1 VSDSDIEDLAYH
13 GGSIAALQRAR
24 PAGGPSTD
32 TLRRAFARALTPGQR
47 AGLKGGEP
55 ARRLYDTYLTR
66 VPAHRNEAW
75 EADHVQLAIEILFPD
90 GRVGAPWLTL
100 FVERFSHGIAG
111 WAIADHP
118 TQESVLAALRAGIL
132 TEPPYG
138 PIGGVPTAI
147 RWERGKEFLAS
158 AITDAATSLAI
169 DAHPLPPYSPER
181 KGGVERANRSIEQ
194 LHLAG
199 LPGYLHRARV
209 KSGRRVDEGDPLLTL
224 DAFVAGFASF
234 VREFNE
240 ERPHDGIDG
249 EAPVTRWRSD
259 ATPLVEVSADRLH
272 HLLLARAPRRIGR
285 SGIRLFGA
293 SYNAAEL
300 VGRVGQSTVMTI
312 ERRWANE
319 ADVAGSTLTIDGRRR
334 DLEENGWSR
343 ALESWPPL
351 LSHNE
356 LGRILEGRPS
366 ELYDALAKILGLGEI
381 AAAETLLRDTRVEVE
396 GQIKQQERQ
405 AAVLLEQLDG
415 LDDER
420 ARSVAEALR
429 QKPWDLPAVER
440 ALSTNPIAVEE
451 RSALTRLRELST
463 LPVVPRERV
472 DEVVGQLREVGHDL
486 ERLRGTDAALAR
498 ETAALLRQALQVHGP
513 GHEGTDCP
521 VCGTPGVITYQWK
534 LQASARIQDLE
545 EQATSV
551 EAVHQRAQKLLR
563 EARQLVSAPPA
574 VLKEAAELGVDADE
588 ADRAHFCWAV
598 WWTVPEGDA
607 VVELAAH
614 LEGAAPPLI
623 AAVAAVRGAAA
634 AELERREDR
643 WRPAGRA
650 LAAWLPGAQQAG
662 VQRARLPRLRA
673 AEAWLKG
680 AHEQLRE
687 QRFAPI
693 ADQVQAHWQDL
704 RQSSSVELGQLHLE
718 GTGSSTHRRLTLD
731 VSIDGEPG
739 SALGVM
745 SQGELNCLALS
756 LFLPR
761 ARMAES
767 PFRFIVIDD
776 PVQAM
781 DPVKVEGLAR
791 VLGNVAKDRQVV
803 VLTHDDRLPE
813 AVRRLEMEATI
824 IEVTRREQSV
834 VELRTALD
842 PVRRY
847 IEDARAVALSK
858 NLPPETHRI
867 VPGFCRYALEA
878 AAREAVTRRL
888 AHEGK
893 PYEEIEAAWDQ
904 ATTLLM
910 RLALAFFG
918 DETRA
923 GEVMTYL
930 NRQQG
935 PWAGDAVAIC
945 NKGAHE
951 AVDREQQMTTIR
963 NVEQLTARMR
973 EGAGGH
979 R

>member
-1 VSDSDIEDLAYH
+1 M
-13 GGSIAALQRAR
+13 
-24 PAGGPSTD
+24 
-32 TLRRAFARALTPGQR
+32 
-47 AGLKGGEP
+47 
-55 ARRLYDTYLTR
+55 
-66 VPAHRNEAW
+66 
-75 EADHVQLAIEILFPD
+75 PD
-90 GRVGAPWLTL
+90 LTL
-100 FVERFSHGIAG
+100 QNLVATRLDETPPTVEGATDLVVAAFHG
-111 WAIADHP
+111 AD
-118 TQESVLAALRAGIL
+118 ALRATLDGHQS
-132 TEPPYG
+132 TPVPPADAAQT
-138 PIGGVPTAI
+138 PTATY
-147 RWERGKEFLAS
+147 LAS
-158 AITDAATSLAI
+158 IQVEGFRGI
-169 DAHPLPPYSPER
+169 GPPVALTLEPSPGLTLVVGRNGSGKSSFAEALEMLLTGSNR
-181 KGGVERANRSIEQ
+181 RWNERAKVWQDGWRN
-194 LHLAG
+194 LHHG
-199 LPGYLHRARV
+199 PSRIT
-209 KSGRRVDEGDPLLTL
+209 GR
-224 DAFVAGFASF
+224 F
-234 VREFNE
+234 
-240 ERPHDGIDG
+240 RPDG
-249 EAPVTRWRSD
+249 ERT
-259 ATPLVEVSADRLH
+259 T
-272 HLLLARAPRRIGR
+272 
-285 SGIRLFGA
+285 
-293 SYNAAEL
+293 
-300 VGRVGQSTVMTI
+300 MTI
-312 ERRWANE
+312 ERRWADD
-319 ADVAGSTLTIDGRRR
+319 ADVASSTLTIDGRRR

-381 AAAETLLRDTRVEVE
+381 AAAETLLGATRLETDR
-396 GQIKQQERQ
+396 QIREQEKQ
-405 AAVLLEQLDG
+405 AAALLAQLDG

-420 ARSVAEALR
+420 ARSVAAALR

-440 ALSTNPIAVEE
+440 ALSANPVAVEE

-463 LPVVPRERV
+463 LPVVLRERV
-472 DEVVGQLREVGHDL
+472 DAAVGELRDVGHDL

-498 ETAALLRQALQVHGP
+498 ETAALLRQALQVHGT

-534 LQASARIQDLE
+534 LQASARIQELE
-545 EQATSV
+545 AQASSV

-563 EARQLVSAPPA
+563 EARQLVSAPPP
-574 VLKEAAELGVDADE
+574 VLREAAEVGVDADQ
-588 ADRAHFCWAV
+588 ALTSWAV
-598 WWTVPEGDA
+598 WGAAPEGDDVA
-607 VVELAAH
+607 QMAAH

-623 AAVAAVRGAAA
+623 AVVAAVRRAAA

-650 LAAWLPGAQQAG
+650 LAVWLPGAQLAEE
-662 VQRARLPRLRA
+662 QRARLPRLKA

-687 QRFAPI
+687 KRFAPI

-791 VLGNVAKDRQVV
+791 VLDSVGRDRQVV

-842 PVRRY
+842 PVQRH
-847 IEDARAVALSK
+847 IEDALAVAQSK
-858 NLPPETHRI
+858 NVPPETHRV
-867 VPGFCRYALEA
+867 VPGFCRLALEA
-878 AAREAVTRRL
+878 AAREVVTHRL
-888 AHEGK
+888 AHDGK
-893 PYEEIEAAWDQ
+893 PYDQIEAAWDH

-918 DETRA
+918 DEGRA

-935 PWAGDAVAIC
+935 AWAGDAVAIC

-973 EGAGGH
+973 EGAVGH

>member
-1 VSDSDIEDLAYH
+1 MA
-13 GGSIAALQRAR
+13 
-24 PAGGPSTD
+24 
-32 TLRRAFARALTPGQR
+32 
-47 AGLKGGEP
+47 
-55 ARRLYDTYLTR
+55 
-66 VPAHRNEAW
+66 N
-75 EADHVQLAIEILFPD
+75 
-90 GRVGAPWLTL
+90 LTL
-100 FVERFSHGIAG
+100 QNLVATRLAEAPPNVEGA
-111 WAIADHP
+111 ADL
-118 TQESVLAALRAGIL
+118 VLAAFQ
-132 TEPPYG
+132 G
-138 PIGGVPTAI
+138 PEALWATLDGHQPTPAPAPDATQAPTATYLAAI
-147 RWERGKEFLAS
+147 EVEGFRGIGPPVALTLEPSPGLTLVVGRNGSGKSSFAEALEMLLTGSNRRW
-158 AITDAATSLAI
+158 T
-169 DAHPLPPYSPER
+169 
-181 KGGVERANRSIEQ
+181 ERAKVWQDGWRN
-194 LHLAG
+194 LHHG
-199 LPGYLHRARV
+199 RPRI
-209 KSGRRVDEGDPLLTL
+209 SGR
-224 DAFVAGFASF
+224 F
-234 VREFNE
+234 
-240 ERPHDGIDG
+240 RPDG
-249 EAPVTRWRSD
+249 
-259 ATPLVEVSADRLH
+259 
-272 HLLLARAPRRIGR
+272 GR
-285 SGIRLFGA
+285 
-293 SYNAAEL
+293 
-300 VGRVGQSTVMTI
+300 TTMTI
-312 ERRWANE
+312 ERRWADD
-319 ADVAGSTLTIDGRRR
+319 ADVAVSTLTIDGKRRN
-334 DLEENGWSR
+334 LEENGWSR
-343 ALESWPPL
+343 ALQNWPPL

-366 ELYDALAKILGLGEI
+366 ELYDALAKILGLGDI
-381 AAAETLLRDTRVEVE
+381 AAAETLLRETRLEVE

-440 ALSTNPIAVEE
+440 ALSTNPVAVEE

-472 DEVVGQLREVGHDL
+472 DEAAGQLREVGHDL

-534 LQASARIQDLE
+534 LQASERIKELE
-545 EQATSV
+545 AQATSV

-563 EARQLVSAPPA
+563 EARQLVSAPPS
-574 VLKEAAELGVDADE
+574 VLREAAEVGVDADQ
-588 ADRAHFCWAV
+588 ALTYWAV
-598 WWTVPEGDA
+598 WGAAPEGDD
-607 VVELAAH
+607 VVQTAAH

-623 AAVAAVRGAAA
+623 AAVAAVRAAA
-634 AELERREDR
+634 QAELERREDR
-643 WRPAGRA
+643 WRPAGHA
-650 LAAWLPGAQQAG
+650 LAAWLPSAREADT
-662 VQRARLPRLRA
+662 QRGRLPRLKA
-673 AEAWLKG
+673 AETWLKG

-791 VLGNVAKDRQVV
+791 VLDSVARDRQVV

-813 AVRRLEMEATI
+813 AVRRLDMEATI
-824 IEVTRREQSV
+824 IEVARREQSV
-834 VELRTALD
+834 VELRTVLD
-842 PVRRY
+842 PVRRH
-847 IEDARAVALSK
+847 IEDALAVAQSK
-858 NLPPETHRI
+858 NVPPETHRVI
-867 VPGFCRYALEA
+867 PGFCRLALEA

-893 PYEEIEAAWDQ
+893 PYEEIEAALERP
-904 ATTLLM
+904 TTLLM
-910 RLALAFFG
+910 WLALAFLE
-918 DETRA
+918 DEARA
-923 GEVMTYL
+923 GDVMTYL
-930 NRQQG
+930 NRQHG
-935 PWAGDAVAIC
+935 PWAADAVAIC
-945 NKGAHE
+945 NRGAHV

-963 NVEQLTARMR
+963 NVEQLTTRMR
-973 EGAGGH
+973 EAADGH

>member
-1 VSDSDIEDLAYH
+1 MADLT
-13 GGSIAALQRAR
+13 LQHLVA
-24 PAGGPSTD
+24 
-32 TLRRAFARALTPGQR
+32 
-47 AGLKGGEP
+47 AGLAETPPTVEGATALVLSAFQG
-55 ARRLYDTYLTR
+55 
-66 VPAHRNEAW
+66 
-75 EADHVQLAIEILFPD
+75 PD
-90 GRVGAPWLTL
+90 
-100 FVERFSHGIAG
+100 
-111 WAIADHP
+111 
-118 TQESVLAALRAGIL
+118 ALRATLDGH
-132 TEPPYG
+132 EPTPA
-138 PIGGVPTAI
+138 PAQDTTQAPTATYLAAI
-147 RWERGKEFLAS
+147 EVEGFRGIGPPVALTLEPSPGLTLVVGRNGSGKSSFAEALEMLLTGSNRRW
-158 AITDAATSLAI
+158 T
-169 DAHPLPPYSPER
+169 
-181 KGGVERANRSIEQ
+181 ERAKVWQ
-194 LHLAG
+194 
-199 LPGYLHRARV
+199 
-209 KSGRRVDEGDPLLTL
+209 
-224 DAFVAGFASF
+224 
-234 VREFNE
+234 
-240 ERPHDGIDG
+240 DG
-249 EAPVTRWRSD
+249 WRN
-259 ATPLVEVSADRLH
+259 LH
-272 HLLLARAPRRIGR
+272 HGPPRITGR
-285 SGIRLFGA
+285 FRPDG
-293 SYNAAEL
+293 
-300 VGRVGQSTVMTI
+300 GRTVMTI
-312 ERRWANE
+312 ERRWAHE
-319 ADVAGSTLTIDGRRR
+319 ADVAVSTLTVDGKLR

-343 ALESWPPL
+343 ALQSWPPL

-356 LGRILEGRPS
+356 LGRVLEGRPS
-366 ELYDALAKILGLGEI
+366 ELYDALAKILGLSEI
-381 AAAETLLRDTRVEVE
+381 AAAETLLRETRLDA
-396 GQIKQQERQ
+396 ERQ
-405 AAVLLEQLDG
+405 IRDQETQAAKLLAPLEG

-429 QKPWDLPAVER
+429 QEPWDLPAVER
-440 ALSTNPIAVEE
+440 ALSTNPVAVEE

-472 DEVVGQLREVGHDL
+472 DEVVGQLRDVGHDL

-534 LQASARIQDLE
+534 LQASARIQELE
-545 EQATSV
+545 AQATSV
-551 EAVHQRAQKLLR
+551 EAVHQRAQRLLR
-563 EARQLVSAPPA
+563 EARQLVSAPPP
-574 VLKEAAELGVDADE
+574 VLREAAEVGVDANP
-588 ADRAHFCWAV
+588 ALTCWAV
-598 WWTVPEGDA
+598 WGAAPESDD
-607 VVELAAH
+607 VVQTAAH

-623 AAVAAVRGAAA
+623 AAVAALRAAA
-634 AELERREDR
+634 QAELERREDR
-643 WRPAGRA
+643 WRPAGHA
-650 LAAWLPGAQQAG
+650 LAAWLPGAQQAEA
-662 VQRARLPRLRA
+662 QRARLPRLKA

-693 ADQVQAHWQDL
+693 ADQVQDHWQDL

-813 AVRRLEMEATI
+813 AVRRLDMEATI

-842 PVRRY
+842 PVRRH
-847 IEDARAVALSK
+847 IEDALAVAQSK
-858 NLPPETHRI
+858 NVPPETHRV
-867 VPGFCRYALEA
+867 VPGFCRFALEA

-893 PYEEIEAAWDQ
+893 PYDEIERAWDQ

-973 EGAGGH
+973 EGAIGH